1 MLYIYTCYIL
11 YSIYIYIF
19 DDIYIY
25 YIILYYIILYYTI
38 LYYIYIHINHI
49 NILYYITCFDSL
61 VCKDYRLTRPVATSE
76 ANGALA
82 TKHNA
87 GSES

>member
-1 MLYIYTCYIL
+1 M
-11 YSIYIYIF
+11 IYIYI
-19 DDIYIY
+19 ILY
-25 YIILYYIILYYTI
+25 YIVLYYIILYYTI
-38 LYYIYIHINHI
+38 LYIYIHINHI